1 MGVSKP
7 EEFQWTITRHICRAC
22 MGRVLKR
29 ETFEGKRLYRC
40 SNCGIEREGLGESAL
55 CCCGMKLGRAQR
67 DAGVR
72 CIENPLRTPE
82 CMSEVVATQV
92 VERWPSA
99 KPAGEGGEESD
110 D

>member
-1 MGVSKP
+1 MNES
-7 EEFQWTITRHICRAC
+7 EFQWTITRHICRAC

-29 ETFEGKRLYRC
+29 ESFDGKRHYRC
-40 SNCGIEREGLGESAL
+40 ANCGIEREGVSESAM

-72 CIENPLRTPE
+72 CITNPLRTPE
-82 CMSEVVATQV
+82 CMSEIVATQV
-92 VERWPSA
+92 VGSWPAAPSV
-99 KPAGEGGEESD
+99 GVGEESD